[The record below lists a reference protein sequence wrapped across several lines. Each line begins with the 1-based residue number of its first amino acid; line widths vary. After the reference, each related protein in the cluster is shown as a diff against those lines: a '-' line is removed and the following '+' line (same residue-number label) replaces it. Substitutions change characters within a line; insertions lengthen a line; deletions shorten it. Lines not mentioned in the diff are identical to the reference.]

1 MIELEEERIEQEAL
15 NKEQE
20 AISMKERFLARSKSR
35 SKSPALPKKPQ
46 SKAEMREAAAD
57 TSIFTAHDGGYIL
70 EYKPPPPY
78 QIGPELPPANL
89 PVAPKSP
96 PKKELKQ
103 LARYADGNW
112 KCLSCGRARCTAVEC
127 ILLK

>member
-78 QIGPELPPANL
+78 
-89 PVAPKSP
+89 
-96 PKKELKQ
+96 
-103 LARYADGNW
+103 
-112 KCLSCGRARCTAVEC
+112 
-127 ILLK
+127 